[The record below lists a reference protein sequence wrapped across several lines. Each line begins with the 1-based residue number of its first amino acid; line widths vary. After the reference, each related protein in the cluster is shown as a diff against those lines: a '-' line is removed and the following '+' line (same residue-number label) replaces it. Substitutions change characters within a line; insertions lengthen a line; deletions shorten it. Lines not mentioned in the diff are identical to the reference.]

1 MRCGKRIA
9 RQRRKS
15 PPVANGCAER
25 DFTMAALTI
34 LFTIFIST
42 VFTID
47 FARTILELKRDR
59 AALKAAKLKTQAG
72 GFGV

>member
-1 MRCGKRIA
+1 
-9 RQRRKS
+9 
-15 PPVANGCAER
+15 
-25 DFTMAALTI
+25 MAALTI

-42 VFTID
+42 VFIFD
-47 FARTILELKRDR
+47 FAHTILELKRDR